1 MNLNLVRSLS
11 SEIHVHWSK
20 RLKRWVFLIGN
31 EQFYLLVMTGEVSV
45 FPSSLSHSWGPPRPG
60 GPSVLLRWCRVCTGL
75 VPPSDDSHQVM

>member
-45 FPSSLSHSWGPPRPG
+45 FPSSLSHSWGSPCPG
-60 GPSVLLRWCRVCTGL
+60 GLECPVEVVRGCALAWCHL
-75 VPPSDDSHQVM
+75 VMAVTR